1 MNVEYH
7 FNLFT
12 KLGARHAVERWTIR
26 NRSSFGFKRSSHK
39 DCDCT
44 IHADTECMSC
54 TCTSCCYFDGNNP
67 YENLGV
73 VFNMTRKAIYHI
85 FQVICK
91 SSSMKEIFVSCYMTQ
106 ANKSDYKKYKKAIDV
121 LLDILESDI
130 IVMRD
135 NIVSLRSSII
145 DYLKDK
151 HDSLS
156 KFPRVNN
163 HDLVSEMF
171 HIHQTYDHKTLDES
185 FDLIVRTCESI
196 CASKEQS
203 LMEAEDIRLPLIRHR
218 TNKRKLHD
226 VFGDV
231 PTCVICYDSY
241 DGHYELEFIA
251 CKTCVNS
258 DGVFQVLYHTK
269 CMNKWRKHNG
279 DQKCGLC
286 RRNDLIVI
294 T

>member
-44 IHADTECMSC
+44 IHADTNCMSC

-106 ANKSDYKKYKKAIDV
+106 ANKSDYKKYKKSNRCIT
-121 LLDILESDI
+121 
-130 IVMRD
+130 RY
-135 NIVSLRSSII
+135 LRI
-145 DYLKDK
+145 
-151 HDSLS
+151 
-156 KFPRVNN
+156 
-163 HDLVSEMF
+163 
-171 HIHQTYDHKTLDES
+171 
-185 FDLIVRTCESI
+185 
-196 CASKEQS
+196 
-203 LMEAEDIRLPLIRHR
+203 
-218 TNKRKLHD
+218 
-226 VFGDV
+226 
-231 PTCVICYDSY
+231 
-241 DGHYELEFIA
+241 
-251 CKTCVNS
+251 
-258 DGVFQVLYHTK
+258 
-269 CMNKWRKHNG
+269 
-279 DQKCGLC
+279 
-286 RRNDLIVI
+286 
-294 T
+294 